1 MAVAGVALAAALA
14 ACGGSSPTGAEPKTI
29 AKADYVR
36 RADAI
41 CTDVRRRL
49 RPLVKEKTKEF
60 VAIYRDA
67 TGRGNLHQEK
77 LILLRDIDDPDR
89 DADALGWYLDAVE
102 AVAIAERKVAASAV
116 TRNLD
121 VVRGEEK
128 ARDQAA
134 ERESARAQAF
144 GFRVC
149 GTETVAR

>member
-1 MAVAGVALAAALA
+1 MAVAGVVLAAALA
-14 ACGGSSPTGAEPKTI
+14 ACGDSEPASVAPPTTPKDEYI
-29 AKADYVR
+29 R

-41 CTDVRRRL
+41 CTGIRRRL
-49 RPLVKEKTKEF
+49 GPLLTEKANDF
-60 VAIYRDA
+60 RAIYRNA
-67 TGRGNLHQEK
+67 TARGNLHQEK

-89 DADALGWYLDAVE
+89 DADALERYLNDVE

-134 ERESARAQAF
+134 DRESARARTF